1 MMYIKSFVTELTK
14 KIETVELQLKEFES
28 KMEKINSIKKILTL
42 NTLKSIDELK
52 GEDLALIEKD
62 DFIKVLEILNFED
75 PDEKIKMF
83 FNASLAIK
91 VNQKIISDGETNI
104 KQKKDLEKHVK
115 WLEEQLEYIKEYIKD
130 FNDNNK
136 EYYNSLKISDNLYKK
151 YLSNFKNNKLVKPIY
166 NIEEFNEL
174 LKKSGIITSEKWQL
188 LKYIGEKNLEL
199 GKKDSDEEIEYNDN
213 EILSFAETILKKEE
227 SLIKKITPELVE
239 ESLNII
245 NVKDEDI
252 SNLKLTEDDIVMYE
266 KIPIL
271 NTLFKIYQETKEL
284 IKNEKD
290 EDAKII
296 ESNLEHIL
304 QLVDSYNIIKKIES

>member
-14 KIETVELQLKEFES
+14 KIETVEFQLKEFES

-91 VNQKIISDGETNI
+91 VNQKIISDGEINI
-104 KQKKDLEKHVK
+104 KPKKDLEKHIK
-115 WLEEQLEYIKEYIKD
+115 WLEEQLKYIKEYIKD

-199 GKKDSDEEIEYNDN
+199 GKKDSDEETEYNDD

-227 SLIKKITPELVE
+227 SLINKITPKLVE

-245 NVKDEDI
+245 NVKDENI